1 MFRYNKKMKT
11 VLLMRSLEVGGAER
25 LVLDLAKKMPEVY
38 LITLY
43 GGAFEQEAKA
53 ALKERLIILNG
64 TKLQKLFAFLDF
76 LKQNKPDVVYAHLG
90 EAQLLSLVAK
100 FYGAKSVWALHS
112 TNLDWSSI
120 GKVGKFL
127 FSLLSKLS
135 HFADA
140 AIPVCGAALE
150 FHEKHGYKFKKSK
163 VIFPGVD
170 TDKFAPK
177 QKSSDGYYRVGIS
190 ARLDPIKGYDL
201 LAKAAKIILN
211 QRDDIKFY
219 SAGSDNEK
227 IRTECTQILGEHS
240 EQFIWLGRTS
250 DMCTFY
256 NSLDVVVSSSY
267 AEAFS
272 IAILEA
278 MSCNKTVVATDVGN
292 SALIV
297 GDCGL
302 IVQPNDAQALAE
314 AIIKA
319 LTLKLEPRERIKNLY
334 SLDSTAK
341 QTIEF
346 LQDLT
351 K

>member
-1 MFRYNKKMKT
+1 MKI

-25 LVLDLAKKMPEVY
+25 LVLDLAKKMPKVY

-43 GGAFEQEAKA
+43 GGAFEQEAKD
-53 ALKERLIILNG
+53 ALGARLLILNAS
-64 TKLQKLFAFLDF
+64 KLQKFFGFIDF
-76 LKQNKPDVVYAHLG
+76 LKQNKPDIVYAHLG

-100 FYGAKSVWALHS
+100 FYGAKAVWALHS
-112 TNLDWSSI
+112 TNLDWASI

-127 FSLLSKLS
+127 FNFLARLSR
-135 HFADA
+135 FADA
-140 AIPVCGAALE
+140 AIPVCSAALE
-150 FHEKHGYKFKKSK
+150 FHEKYGYKFKKSK

-170 TDKFAPK
+170 TDKFSPK
-177 QKSSDGYYRVGIS
+177 QKDFNGFYSVGIS

-201 LAKAAKIILN
+201 LAKAAKIVLM

-227 IRTECTQILGEHS
+227 IRAECMQILGE
-240 EQFIWLGRTS
+240 QNDKFIWLGRTS

-256 NSLDVVVSSSY
+256 NSQDVLVSSSY

-278 MSCNKTVVATDVGN
+278 MSCDKTVVATDVGN

-302 IVQPNDAQALAE
+302 IVPTNDEFALAE

-341 QTIEF
+341 ETINY

-351 K
+351 Q